1 MASRAG
7 AGGPPLALEVN
18 EPGAARGV
26 AVLLHPHPH
35 YGGNR
40 FHPFIGGLFRRLPE
54 LGVGA
59 IRFDFSS
66 AGSSE
71 ARDEAQAAVDLGAEQ
86 WPRLPVVI
94 AGYSFGA
101 GVAAGMSDER
111 LAGWYL
117 LAPQSSSLSDAVI
130 GADPRPKAI
139 VVPEHDQFSPPAAVQ
154 LAVDGWVATT
164 VGTAPGADHFLG
176 DVGPLVEDAAAW
188 IGRVVGG

>member
-1 MASRAG
+1 VASTQG
-7 AGGPPLALEVN
+7 AGGSPLALEVN
-18 EPGAARGV
+18 EPAAARGV

-66 AGSSE
+66 AGPSE
-71 ARDEAQAAVDLGAEQ
+71 ARAEALAAVDLGAEQ
-86 WPRLPVVI
+86 WPRLPVAIV
-94 AGYSFGA
+94 GYSFGA
-101 GVAAGMSDER
+101 GVAARISDER

-117 LAPQSSSLSDAVI
+117 LAPQSSSLSEATI

-139 VVPEHDQFSPPAAVQ
+139 VVPEHDQFSPPAAVEV
-154 LAVDGWVATT
+154 AVEGWVATT
-164 VGTAPGADHFLG
+164 VETAPGADHFLG
-176 DVGPLVEDAAAW
+176 DVGPLVEAAATW
-188 IGRVVGG
+188 IDRLFGG